1 MPRGLRSTLLALPP
15 LLAAT
20 AVAAAPLSIP
30 IGAVNSLTGR
40 LAAQGT
46 AIHRGIL
53 LAVEEA
59 NAGGGV
65 GGRPV
70 RLLVQDD
77 EGRPERA
84 LAPAVTA
91 GFCGTL
97 REVAEEGITIL
108 LVGQHVR
115 RILKMAGRAYLLDA
129 GRIVEE
135 GPGPVLL
142 QAPGVRKAL
151 LGA

>member
-1 MPRGLRSTLLALPP
+1 MPRGLRPTLLVLPP

-40 LAAQGT
+40 LAAQRT
-46 AIHRGIL
+46 AIH
-53 LAVEEA
+53 
-59 NAGGGV
+59 GGV
-65 GGRPV
+65 H
-70 RLLVQDD
+70 LAS
-77 EGRPERA
+77 EGRT
-84 LAPAVTA
+84 PAA
-91 GFCGTL
+91 GLG
-97 REVAEEGITIL
+97 
-108 LVGQHVR
+108 VR
-115 RILKMAGRAYLLDA
+115 RL
-129 GRIVEE
+129 VEE

>member
-1 MPRGLRSTLLALPP
+1 MPRGLRPTLLALPP

-30 IGAVNSLTGR
+30 IRAVNSLTGR

-59 NAGGGV
+59 NAGGGMG
-65 GGRPV
+65 GGRPA
-70 RLLVQDD
+70 RLLVQ
-77 EGRPERA
+77 G
-84 LAPAVTA
+84 
-91 GFCGTL
+91 
-97 REVAEEGITIL
+97 
-108 LVGQHVR
+108 
-115 RILKMAGRAYLLDA
+115 DA

>member
-1 MPRGLRSTLLALPP
+1 MPRGRRTTLLALPP
-15 LLAAT
+15 LLAAS
-20 AVAAAPLSIP
+20 AVAAAPLSIQ

-59 NAGGGV
+59 NGGGGV

-70 RLLVQDD
+70 RLLVQDNA
-77 EGRPERA
+77 R
-84 LAPAVTA
+84 
-91 GFCGTL
+91 
-97 REVAEEGITIL
+97 
-108 LVGQHVR
+108 
-115 RILKMAGRAYLLDA
+115 
-129 GRIVEE
+129 RIVEG

>member
-1 MPRGLRSTLLALPP
+1 MPRGLRPTLLALPP

-40 LAAQGT
+40 SAA
-46 AIHRGIL
+46 AIHLGIL
-53 LAVEEA
+53 LVVEEA
-59 NAGGGV
+59 NAGGGM
-65 GGRPV
+65 GGRPA
-70 RLLVQDD
+70 RLLVQ
-77 EGRPERA
+77 G
-84 LAPAVTA
+84 
-91 GFCGTL
+91 
-97 REVAEEGITIL
+97 
-108 LVGQHVR
+108 
-115 RILKMAGRAYLLDA
+115 DA

-135 GPGPVLL
+135 GPVPVLL